1 MKKALDKRI
10 CDAVEGASN
19 TETYREFI
27 RNSEESF
34 EMDKADIDSMDD
46 KSLSNYIEFLDYLWS
61 K

>member
-10 CDAVEGASN
+10 CDVVEGASN

-27 RNSEESF
+27 RNSEENF

-46 KSLSNYIEFLDYLWS
+46 KSLNDYVEFLDYLWS